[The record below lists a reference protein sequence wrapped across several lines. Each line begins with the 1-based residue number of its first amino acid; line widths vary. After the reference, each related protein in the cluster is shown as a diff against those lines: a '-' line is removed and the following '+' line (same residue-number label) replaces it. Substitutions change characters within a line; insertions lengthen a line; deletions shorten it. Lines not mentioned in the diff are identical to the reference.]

1 MIGSLPTMM
10 FQLSWARPSYFIPA
24 CELVWSA
31 LVMGMAGAKDI
42 KTVTIYLLLLQRT
55 DMDTKIP

>member
-1 MIGSLPTMM
+1 MM

-31 LVMGMAGAKDI
+31 LVMSMAAAKNI
-42 KTVTIYLLLLQRT
+42 ETVTTRNLIPDLARR
-55 DMDTKIP
+55 DTS